1 MDHVHVGPGQLAVLG
16 PGVTDQGTSRVEG
29 HLGGSSI
36 SLADATVHDWTRD
49 TLLTRGYDDMK
60 VAGALNEIAKKHHSG
75 ASVAGT
81 TAIIQNEPT
90 LGVHRR
96 NTAKL

>member
-1 MDHVHVGPGQLAVLG
+1 LV
-16 PGVTDQGTSRVEG
+16 
-29 HLGGSSI
+29 
-36 SLADATVHDWTRD
+36 DATGHDWTSD
-49 TLLTRGYDDMK
+49 NLLTRGYDDMK
-60 VAGALNEIAKKHHSG
+60 VAAALNEIARKHHSG
-75 ASVAGT
+75 ASSVGT